1 MAFLKRISRI
11 LHREYPALP
20 DLRTLEHAGQIVLIP
35 IGGSNVVYWTHR
47 LAGLRLPEFHLYDL
61 ESEPVTSE
69 RRAAVAMINRRPGCV
84 AFLTSKRSLEN
95 YLHPAAIR
103 EARGLELDFG
113 DWDDVPDLTAE
124 RLFLAQHAAGWQT
137 LGAQTRRRLR
147 NRAKEW
153 LNREAVERMTVPRLA
168 ARDPAGDLIRWL
180 TTIAGIVR

>member
-124 RLFLAQHAAGWQT
+124 RLFLAQHAA
-137 LGAQTRRRLR
+137 
-147 NRAKEW
+147 KEW